1 MTVTV
6 TRDIAD
12 KVLENIRSV
21 PQKKLLVGIPAEE
34 NARGEEIG
42 NASLGFIH
50 EYGSPARNIP
60 PRPFLV
66 PGVRD
71 AEPQAVAMLAMPTA
85 DALTQGYGAL
95 EKGLDRAGL
104 VCQAAVKK
112 RIVAQEGFA
121 PLSPRTIAARQRK
134 GYKGTKA
141 LIRTGQLLNSITYV
155 IRKAA

>member
-6 TRDIAD
+6 TKDIAD
-12 KVLENIRSV
+12 RVLKNIAAIPKQR
-21 PQKKLLVGIPAEE
+21 LLVGIPEEE

-42 NASLGFIH
+42 NAALGFIH
-50 EYGSPARNIP
+50 ENGSPARNIP
-60 PRPFLV
+60 ARPFLV
-66 PGVRD
+66 PAMD
-71 AEPQAVAMLAMPTA
+71 EITPQAVAMLEMPTA
-85 DALTQGYGAL
+85 EALTKGKDALTKGY
-95 EKGLDRAGL
+95 ERAGL

-112 RIVAQEGFA
+112 RIVSQEGFA
-121 PLSPRTIAARQRK
+121 PLAPATIEARQRK